1 MNTNASNILSSLY
14 GKPTPGT
21 NTTLSPT
28 VAARVQQALQG
39 QKGTIDKLNA
49 GLTQDQ
55 TKLSGLGQ
63 LQSALA
69 SFGALAEGIGGAGLA
84 TSATSSAKG
93 VLTAAT
99 GAGAKAGTYQVDVR
113 RLAQNQIL
121 NSATQPLADSKI
133 GSGTAA
139 TVRIELGT
147 VTADGFKATAGSSKM
162 LTIDSSNNTLEGIAK
177 ALKDAGVDAAVV
189 KGEGGYSLQVKGQ
202 DGAAQAIRIGV
213 VGDAA
218 LKAAIGFDP
227 AAPEATGM
235 KQAQAA
241 QDALLT
247 VDGKEVTSASNTVAT
262 AIGGATLTLTAA
274 GKTDVTVSHDTSQ
287 IGKNVAA
294 FVQGY
299 NDLSARL
306 ATLQGGALKGDATLG
321 NISSQL
327 SQMVKMGS
335 GLAEAGVSLDSKGQ
349 LVLDEK
355 KLKAA
360 IAADPS
366 AVTKL
371 FTNEGRGLADKLDK
385 KIDAFSADGGA
396 LARTRSQ
403 VTRDLDNLADRKEK
417 LAKSLTVQAQALAQL
432 YTMQEQSGG
441 TGSLLD
447 LLG

>member
-14 GKPTPGT
+14 GKTPSAT
-21 NTTLSPT
+21 STTLSPT

-69 SFGALAEGIGGAGLA
+69 AFGALAEGIGGAGLA
-84 TSATSSAKG
+84 TSATASAKG

-99 GAGAKAGTYQVDVR
+99 GTGAKAGTYQVDVR
-113 RLAQNQIL
+113 QLAQHQVL
-121 NSATQPLADSKI
+121 NSATQPLADTKI
-133 GSGTAA
+133 GSGTPA
-139 TVRIELGT
+139 TVRIDIGT
-147 VTADGFKATAGSSKM
+147 LTADGFKATGGSGKTI
-162 LTIDSSNNTLEGIAK
+162 TIDSSNNTLDGIAK
-177 ALKDAGVDAAVV
+177 ALKEAGVDVAVV
-189 KGEGGYSLQVKGQ
+189 KGEGGYSLQVKGK

-213 VGDAA
+213 TGDAA

-227 AAPEATGM
+227 AAPSGTGM
-235 KQAQAA
+235 QQAQAA

-247 VDGKEVTSASNTVAT
+247 VDGKEIASASNSVGT
-262 AIGGATLTLTAA
+262 AIAGTTLTLTAA
-274 GKTDVTVSHDTSQ
+274 GKTDVTVSQDTSQ

-299 NDLSARL
+299 NDLTARL
-306 ATLQGGALKGDATLG
+306 ATLQAGALKGDATLG

-327 SQMVKMGS
+327 SQMVKMGG
-335 GLAEAGVSLDSKGQ
+335 GLADAGVTLDAKGQ
-349 LVLDEK
+349 MVLDEK

-396 LARTRSQ
+396 LARSRTQ
-403 VTRDLDNLADRKEK
+403 VTRDYEQLTDRKEK